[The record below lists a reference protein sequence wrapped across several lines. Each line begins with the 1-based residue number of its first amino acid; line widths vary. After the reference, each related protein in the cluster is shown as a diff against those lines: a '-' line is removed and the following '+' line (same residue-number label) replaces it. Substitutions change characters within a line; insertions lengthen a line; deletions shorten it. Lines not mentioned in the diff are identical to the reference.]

1 MVAPSLDWF
10 EPAFLSAASI
20 PLALDRVLCIEESK
34 VHFTRCLRAALCNPV
49 PHGPDRIA
57 ALSQDIKL
65 LQQTFQHRL
74 GILAIDR
81 PQAWFRHS
89 STAERGPFAV
99 AVFEEPVFARFDDCR
114 AVAVRHLLPELWRN
128 RQVSCADYDPALS
141 LWGRLLQLNRRLEQI
156 NQLPAPFSDVRLDEL
171 PEAIPDELQS
181 PALHKF
187 GSQIAQRMKSCQRE
201 LDACYEQLWGRSE
214 SFLYALHIQYLSN
227 KARQQ
232 QRQHQEAG
240 ARQRQKSDARSDRQ
254 DTGSR
259 YRDSRTDQRET
270 GSRSD
275 QRDMGSRYR
284 DSRTDQRD
292 MGSGSDQR
300 DMGSRYQDSRT
311 ERETGSRY
319 QDSHS
324 RQDQTSRNRQGARQD
339 PP

>member
-1 MVAPSLDWF
+1 MGAPSLDWF

-49 PHGPDRIA
+49 PHGLDRIA
-57 ALSQDIKL
+57 AVNQDIKL

-99 AVFEEPVFARFDDCR
+99 AVFEEPVFARFDECR

-128 RQVSCADYDPALS
+128 RQVSCTDYDPALS

-181 PALHKF
+181 PALNKF
-187 GSQIAQRMKSCQRE
+187 GTQIAQRIKNCQRE
-201 LDACYEQLWGRSE
+201 LDSCYEQLWSRSE

-232 QRQHQEAG
+232 QQQHQEPKA
-240 ARQRQKSDARSDRQ
+240 K
-254 DTGSR
+254 T
-259 YRDSRTDQRET
+259 
-270 GSRSD
+270 
-275 QRDMGSRYR
+275 
-284 DSRTDQRD
+284 
-292 MGSGSDQR
+292 
-300 DMGSRYQDSRT
+300 
-311 ERETGSRY
+311 
-319 QDSHS
+319 
-324 RQDQTSRNRQGARQD
+324 RQGARQD
-339 PP
+339 PPPPPPPRSHLPQHVGEALRFMEFKALPNFDDLRQRYRVMAHALHPDRGGSEDRFKQLTQHYKRLLQHLEGS

>member
-1 MVAPSLDWF
+1 MGVPSLDWF

-49 PHGPDRIA
+49 PHGADRIA
-57 ALSQDIKL
+57 ALAQDIKL

-99 AVFEEPVFARFDDCR
+99 AVFEEPVFARFDECR

-128 RQVSCADYDPALS
+128 RQVSCSDYDPALS

-156 NQLPAPFSDVRLDEL
+156 NQMPAPFADVRLDEL

-181 PALHKF
+181 PALNRF
-187 GSQIAQRMKSCQRE
+187 GQQIAQRIQTCQRE
-201 LDACYEQLWGRSE
+201 LDGCYEQLWSRSE

-232 QRQHQEAG
+232 Q
-240 ARQRQKSDARSDRQ
+240 Q
-254 DTGSR
+254 DP
-259 YRDSRTDQRET
+259 RT
-270 GSRSD
+270 
-275 QRDMGSRYR
+275 
-284 DSRTDQRD
+284 
-292 MGSGSDQR
+292 
-300 DMGSRYQDSRT
+300 
-311 ERETGSRY
+311 
-319 QDSHS
+319 HS
-324 RQDQTSRNRQGARQD
+324 RQGARQET
-339 PP
+339 PPPPRSHLPPHVGEAMRFMEFKAVPNFEDLRQRYRVMAHALHPDRGGSEDRFKLLTQHYKRLLQHLEGT